1 MPGIIDGRVLKPDGK
16 EIMRME
22 AELRTASL
30 PNVKGSAGAVLDD
43 VSDCGILSSQ
53 RERAREEAKKI
64 NVERRLRI
72 ADLRLRLKE
81 NRLLEEVEGSKHF
94 RKLLAEKLGN
104 EKLVK
109 KHSELLEADDER
121 TQAKVLDMAYDLKGL
136 KAPKETRNMNLNL
149 NRDINDLPKER
160 RDEIDKA
167 LGAL

>member
-1 MPGIIDGRVLKPDGK
+1 MPGVVSGRVLKPDG
-16 EIMRME
+16 EVIMKQE
-22 AELRTASL
+22 LELRTASL
-30 PNVKGSAGAVLDD
+30 PNSEGSAGAVLDR
-43 VSDCGILSSQ
+43 VSGLSVLSTD

-64 NVERRLRI
+64 NQERRLRI

-81 NRLLEEVEGSKHF
+81 NRLLEDLEGSKHF

-104 EKLVK
+104 EKLIS
-109 KHSELLEADDER
+109 KHAELMEADDER

-160 RDEIDKA
+160 REEIDRA